1 MLIETTSGIASRITG
16 AIRSAAQAT
25 GASFDYLLKTAQRES
40 NFNPDAKAS
49 TSSATGLFQFIEQT
63 WLQTLKTAGPEHG
76 YGQYAESIERTAS
89 GRYVVTDPAEREA
102 ILALR
107 KDPVAASAMA
117 GAFTQSNAAM
127 LAERLGRPPTEGE
140 LYIAHFLGP
149 SGAVQLISTAEK
161 NPRANA
167 AELFPQAARA
177 NRSIFYRG
185 RNAPQSVSQVY
196 ETLVAKHQTT
206 KTPAA
211 ATSTVAAKQ
220 AAPPAGS
227 PAAIVAA
234 RWPQLP
240 VAKEVTAEPDPGP
253 TASFAPDRPAFHQL
267 FHTAG
272 SAPVSSFVSEL
283 WGARRVHNP
292 ARIAAAAPPPKGDS
306 NAAPDRPLE
315 LFQFLRPDVAR
326 TRGA

>member
-16 AIRSAAQAT
+16 ALRSAAQAT
-25 GASFDYLLKTAQRES
+25 GASFDYLLRTAQRES
-40 NFNPDAKAS
+40 NFNPEARPT
-49 TSSATGLFQFIEQT
+49 TSSAAGLFQFIEQT
-63 WLQTLKTAGPEHG
+63 WLQTLKSSGPALG
-76 YGQYAESIERTAS
+76 YGQYADSIERTAS
-89 GRYVVTDPAEREA
+89 GRYQVADPAERQA

-107 KDPVAASAMA
+107 SDPVAASAMA
-117 GAFTQSNAAM
+117 GAFTQNNAA
-127 LAERLGRPPTEGE
+127 LLTERLRRQPTDGE
-140 LYIAHFLGP
+140 LYIAHFLGS

-185 RNAPQSVSQVY
+185 RHAPRSAAEVY
-196 ETLVAKHQTT
+196 EVLIAKHQTSRS
-206 KTPAA
+206 P
-211 ATSTVAAKQ
+211 VAAQQ
-220 AAPPAGS
+220 AAPSPNSPAG
-227 PAAIVAA
+227 IVAS

-240 VAKEVTAEPDPGP
+240 AAKELAGETAAGP

-267 FHTAG
+267 FHSAG

-292 ARIAAAAPPPKGDS
+292 ARIAAAAAPV
-306 NAAPDRPLE
+306 AAPSQPKAQPGRPLQ
-315 LFQFLRPDVAR
+315 LFQFLRPDVLSR
-326 TRGA
+326 TRGAA